1 VKEMETLFT
10 GQELLAY
17 SIYFLGVASPGPSNL
32 AIMGT
37 AMASGRKSALS
48 LSLGIIVG
56 SCFWGV
62 LAAFGLSAV
71 LVHYSSLLIVM
82 KIAAGIYL
90 LWLALRSVR
99 SVIFLLPKK
108 LLPTQRPKN
117 KIISHQSKK
126 TVVNSLSV
134 VDSKKIFFSGLLLH
148 LINPKAIFVWL
159 SIVTFAM
166 QSEGHSQTAF
176 TVVLG
181 CGLIGIG
188 VFFTYALLFSTVI
201 AQRIYNKMRIGFEG
215 LLAVFFGYAAF
226 RMFTSTVKEV

>member
-1 VKEMETLFT
+1 MEALFT
-10 GQELLAY
+10 GQVLLAY

-37 AMASGRKSALS
+37 AMASGRKPALI

-71 LVHYSSLLIVM
+71 LVHYSSLLFVM

-90 LWLALRSVR
+90 LWLALRSAR
-99 SVIFLLPKK
+99 SVVSLLSKK
-108 LLPTQRPKN
+108 MLATQRPKN

-126 TVVNSLSV
+126 NVVDSQSV

-148 LINPKAIFVWL
+148 LTNPKAIFVWL

-166 QSEGHSQTAF
+166 QSGGDGQTAF
-176 TVVLG
+176 AVVLG

-188 VFFTYALLFSTVI
+188 VFFTYALLFSTAI
-201 AQRIYNKMRIGFEG
+201 AQRIYSKVRIGFEG

-226 RMFTSTVKEV
+226 RMFTNTVKEV

>member
-1 VKEMETLFT
+1 MEALFT
-10 GQELLAY
+10 GQVLLAY
-17 SIYFLGVASPGPSNL
+17 SIYLLGVASPGPSNL

-37 AMASGRKSALS
+37 AMASGRKPALI

-71 LVHYSSLLIVM
+71 LVHYSSLLFAM
-82 KIAAGIYL
+82 KIMAGIYL

-99 SVIFLLPKK
+99 SVISLL
-108 LLPTQRPKN
+108 PKN
-117 KIISHQSKK
+117 KITSHQSKK
-126 TVVNSLSV
+126 PVVDYPIV

-148 LINPKAIFVWL
+148 LTNPKAIFVWL
-159 SIVTFAM
+159 SIVAFAM
-166 QSEGHSQTAF
+166 QSGGHSQTAF
-176 TVVLG
+176 AVVLG

-188 VFFTYALLFSTVI
+188 VFFTYALLFSTAI
-201 AQRIYNKMRIGFEG
+201 AQRIYSEMRIWFEG
-215 LLAVFFGYAAF
+215 LLAAFFSYAAF

>member
-1 VKEMETLFT
+1 VKKVEALFT
-10 GQELLAY
+10 GQVLLAY

-37 AMASGRKSALS
+37 AMASGRKPALV

-71 LVHYSSLLIVM
+71 LVHYASLLFAM

-99 SVIFLLPKK
+99 SVISLSPKK
-108 LLPTQRPKN
+108 LLPTQRQKN
-117 KIISHQSKK
+117 KIVSHQSKK
-126 TVVNSLSV
+126 SVIDSLIV
-134 VDSKKIFFSGLLLH
+134 VDSKEIFFRGLLLH
-148 LINPKAIFVWL
+148 LTNPKAIFVWL

-166 QSEGHSQTAF
+166 ESDAHSQTAF
-176 TVVLG
+176 AVVLG
-181 CGLIGIG
+181 CGLIGIC
-188 VFFTYALLFSTVI
+188 VFFTYALLFSTAI
-201 AQRIYNKMRIGFEG
+201 AQRIYSKMRTGFES
-215 LLAVFFGYAAF
+215 LLAVFFSYAAF
-226 RMFTSTVKEV
+226 RMFTSHVKEV

>member
-1 VKEMETLFT
+1 MEGLLTS
-10 GQELLAY
+10 QVLLAY

-37 AMASGRKSALS
+37 AMASGRKPALI

-71 LVHYSSLLIVM
+71 LVHYSSLLFAM
-82 KIAAGIYL
+82 KIMAGIYL

-99 SVIFLLPKK
+99 SIIYFF
-108 LLPTQRPKN
+108 PKN
-117 KIISHQSKK
+117 QLMSSQSKNAG
-126 TVVNSLSV
+126 VNPQHI
-134 VDSKKIFFSGLLLH
+134 VDSKKVFFSGLLLH
-148 LINPKAIFVWL
+148 LTNPKAIFVWL

-166 QSEGHSQTAF
+166 QSGGYSQTAF
-176 TVVLG
+176 AVVLG

-188 VFFTYALLFSTVI
+188 VFFTYALLFSTAI
-201 AQRIYNKMRIGFEG
+201 AQRIYNEMRIWFEG
-215 LLAVFFGYAAF
+215 LLAALFSYAAF

>member
-1 VKEMETLFT
+1 METLFT
-10 GQELLAY
+10 GQVLLAY

-37 AMASGRKSALS
+37 AMASGRKPALI

-71 LVHYSSLLIVM
+71 LVHYSSLLFVM

-90 LWLALRSVR
+90 LWLALRSTR
-99 SVIFLLPKK
+99 SVISLLPKK
-108 LLPTQRPKN
+108 MLSSQRPKN
-117 KIISHQSKK
+117 KITSHQSKK
-126 TVVNSLSV
+126 PVVDCPIV

-148 LINPKAIFVWL
+148 LTNPKAIFVWL
-159 SIVTFAM
+159 SIVTFTM
-166 QSEGHSQTAF
+166 QSGGHSQTAF
-176 TVVLG
+176 AVVLG
-181 CGLIGIG
+181 CGLIGMG
-188 VFFTYALLFSTVI
+188 VFFTYALLFSTAI
-201 AQRIYNKMRIGFEG
+201 AQHIYSKMCIGFEG